1 MKLVIKSFSTALDE
15 NRKAVIRDK
24 FLWFDKKLA
33 NNAELTIGVEER
45 ITKKSNEAH
54 QITVHLFI
62 PGLKNPIY
70 LKSFDDKFITA
81 VDKARDRLERVVLKD
96 KDKGKFK
103 FKLRFPRLRRKK
115 EEV

>member
-1 MKLVIKSFSTALDE
+1 MKLIIKSFSTPLDE
-15 NRKAVIRDK
+15 ARKSIIRDK
-24 FLWFDKKLA
+24 FLWFDKKLK
-33 NNAELTIGVEER
+33 NNAELTIGVEEK

-54 QITVHLFI
+54 MITVHLFI

-81 VDKARDRLERVVLKD
+81 VDSAKDKLERVVLKD

-103 FKLRFPRLRRKK
+103 FKIRFPKLRRKK